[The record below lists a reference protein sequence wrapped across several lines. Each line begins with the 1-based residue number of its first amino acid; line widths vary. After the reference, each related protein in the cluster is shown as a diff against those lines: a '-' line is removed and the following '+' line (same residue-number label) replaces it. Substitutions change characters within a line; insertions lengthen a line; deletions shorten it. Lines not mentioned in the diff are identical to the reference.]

1 MTEAAPSL
9 HVLMLLDAAY
19 PPALGGGT
27 EMQVRTLAAALRNR
41 GHRVT
46 IVAPLIDPK
55 SQSRIGR
62 VDGTP
67 VCRLPYPR
75 LQIVGGLWLM
85 LRLAALL
92 WSRRGRYDAW
102 HVHSPRRL
110 GAVAAALGHFVE
122 KPEVVVKVASAT
134 ELERGTLAAHPTA
147 FKRLLFH
154 GLRRA
159 DAWQAISQRIA
170 TTLVARGI
178 PRERVAA
185 IPNAVD
191 TDRFRPRTHVE
202 AGRRRFLFVGRLV
215 PAKDLFTLLEAF
227 AEVLQQHPQATL
239 RLVGGGPLEAELKQ
253 TARTLGIDARVEF
266 SGYRSDVES
275 LFSEAD
281 IGVLP
286 SVVEGLSNTLLEC
299 MASGLPMIASRVS
312 GSEDLVR
319 PGANGWLFEPG
330 DRAGLAD
337 CLASAAVLPPLQL
350 RAYGAQARA
359 TIERYAS
366 VNSVVDRMIHLYRG
380 NSPPAVT
387 SGSTASEGA

>member
-1 MTEAAPSL
+1 MTEDAPSL

-27 EMQVRTLAAALRNR
+27 EMQVRTLAVALRNR

-46 IVAPLIDPK
+46 VLAPLIDPK

-110 GAVAAALGHFVE
+110 GAVAAALGYFVD
-122 KPEVVVKVASAT
+122 PEVVIKIASAT
-134 ELERGTLAAHPTA
+134 EFERGTLALHPTP

-154 GLRRA
+154 SLRHA

-170 TTLVARGI
+170 TTLAARGI
-178 PRERVAA
+178 PRERIAA

-191 TDRFRPRTHVE
+191 TDRFRPRAHVE
-202 AGRRRFLFVGRLV
+202 AGHRRFLFVGRLV

-227 AEVLQQHPQATL
+227 AELLQHHPQANL
-239 RLVGGGPLEAELKQ
+239 RLVGGGPLETELKRA
-253 TARTLGIDARVEF
+253 ARMLGIDARIEF
-266 SGYRSDVES
+266 AGYRSDVES
-275 LFSEAD
+275 LLAEAD
-281 IGVLP
+281 VGVLP

-330 DRAGLAD
+330 DRTGLAD
-337 CLASAAVLPPLQL
+337 CLAAAVVLPPSQL
-350 RAYGAQARA
+350 RAYGAHARA

-387 SGSTASEGA
+387 SGSAASEGA